1 MITTNPSMFDTLT
14 QKEAR
19 TETDRYQEK
28 LRDILEQAT
37 ELFAR
42 QGYHNTSMRDLSREL
57 ETSLAGLYYYFETKE
72 ELLYLI
78 SKYSFDT
85 VRHSIESK
93 LTRDMPAEEKLRLF
107 VHNHLQYFVTHLS
120 AMKVLAHES
129 DSLTDKY
136 HDDVNRKKRQY
147 VGLLE
152 SILLEVRREAGQSAT
167 SDESVKVAALS
178 LFGMM
183 NWTYTWYNPRKTENS
198 IASITRIA
206 DMMVSLFQK
215 GFNPISPATK

>member
-1 MITTNPSMFDTLT
+1 MFETLT

-19 TETDRYQEK
+19 SETDRYQGK
-28 LRDILEQAT
+28 LRDILEQAA

-57 ETSLAGLYYYFETKE
+57 DTSLAGLYYYFETKE

-85 VRHSIESK
+85 VRQSIEAR
-93 LTRDMPAEEKLRLF
+93 LTPGMPATEKLRLF

-129 DSLTDKY
+129 DSLTDRY
-136 HDDVNRKKRQY
+136 FDDVNRKKRQY
-147 VGLLE
+147 LNLLE
-152 SILLEVRREAGQSAT
+152 SILLELRRETRGSAAIDGT
-167 SDESVKVAALS
+167 IKVAALS

-183 NWTYTWYNPRKTENS
+183 NWTHTWYNPRKTDNRVTN
-198 IASITRIA
+198 ITTIA
-206 DMMVSLFQK
+206 DTMVSIFLQ
-215 GFNPISPATK
+215 GFHNTQPATK